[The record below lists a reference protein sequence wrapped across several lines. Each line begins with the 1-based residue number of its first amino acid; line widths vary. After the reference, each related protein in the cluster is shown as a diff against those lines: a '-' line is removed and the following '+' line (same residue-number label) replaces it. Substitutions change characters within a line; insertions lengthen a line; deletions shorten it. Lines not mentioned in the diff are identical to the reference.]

1 MRRHANAFGLCVSL
15 VALMAYH
22 PSAIAQDSGQSL
34 LSRQELQIRVLDDQ
48 NLGVRALIN
57 LGIDELQQQT
67 AYTDWSGNT
76 TFRGLTPGTYT
87 LLIKAAGGELY
98 RSQLTLKSGEGSR
111 SEVVR
116 LHNVILTERTDKVSV
131 NDLRVPSEAYKY
143 YLTGIT
149 AIRAGNLEKALQSL
163 DMAVMIYPAHS
174 KSHNARGVVLHMA
187 QRIKEAEGAFRN
199 AIKFDAY
206 SLEPRLNLGNLL
218 LESNRPSEA
227 KLELWRAVELEPEN
241 MTAIELL
248 VESMLM
254 TRDEVS
260 AAALVRSLH
269 GRNARHSAGLHLGI
283 ASALT
288 DHGMI
293 DLAIEQCSLVL
304 QDGPTFSERL
314 EAEAFLS
321 RLRNQ

>member
-1 MRRHANAFGLCVSL
+1 MYLVLCVGL
-15 VALMAYH
+15 VALMIAYR

-34 LSRQELQIRVLDDQ
+34 PSRQEVQIRVLDDRD
-48 NLGVRALIN
+48 LGVRALIN
-57 LGIDELQQQT
+57 LGIDELQQRT
-67 AYTDWSGNT
+67 AYTDWSGNA
-76 TFRGLTPGTYT
+76 TFRGLAPGTYT
-87 LLIKAAGGELY
+87 LVVRVGEEELY
-98 RSQLTLKSGEGSR
+98 RDQLTLKSGKGSK

-116 LHNVILTERTDKVSV
+116 LHNLTLTERTDKVSV

-143 YLTGIT
+143 YLTGIA
-149 AIRAGNLEKALQSL
+149 AIRAGNLEKALQFL

-199 AIKFDAY
+199 AIKFDAH

-248 VESMLM
+248 VESMLI
-254 TRDEVS
+254 TRDEES
-260 AAALVRSLH
+260 AASLVRSLH
-269 GRNARHSAGLHLGI
+269 GRNAKHSAGLHLRI
-283 ASALT
+283 ASTLT

-293 DLAIEQCSLVL
+293 DLAIEQCSLVF
-304 QDGPTFSERL
+304 QDGPSLSEHL
-314 EAEAFLS
+314 QAEAFLS